1 MVDLVL
7 VASLCAR
14 CGCGDGGDGEVMI
27 RSFAL
32 VCRSCRAMMAGASA
46 PRILLGKVD
55 SGGKANVGTA
65 VRYGAS

>member
-1 MVDLVL
+1 ML
-7 VASLCAR
+7 AAR
-14 CGCGDGGDGEVMI
+14 CGCGDRRETENEEVVMM

-32 VCRSCRAMMAGASA
+32 VCRICRAMMAGASA